1 MNENDIKNLVF
12 FKLLNKREMKL
23 IIWMF
28 SLSLFMLAVILV
40 LGWLF
45 PESPIANLIVIIVSV
60 LLGLAIFIISIFW
73 IIIKVKEFMVYNNF
87 SEKFKSQNENL
98 MIFLIL
104 SIFFEIIFV
113 FVIKYS
119 LPRDAAELK
128 YGNESIKTLNHQY
141 QNSKYTNST
150 NNTET
155 TNTSSNNTNTVTNT
169 TNTNT
174 ENNAT
179 TNTNT
184 STNNIKIFEEL
195 KMLKELLDDGTITE
209 EEFKKKKESIL
220 NS

>member
-1 MNENDIKNLVF
+1 
-12 FKLLNKREMKL
+12 MKL

-28 SLSLFMLAVILV
+28 SLSLFMLAVILI

-155 TNTSSNNTNTVTNT
+155 TNTSSNNTNT

-174 ENNAT
+174 ANTAT

-209 EEFKKKKESIL
+209 EEFKRKKESIL